1 MAETEPVGTTGAL
14 QTPVYN
20 MAGEQVGSVEL
31 DAAIFGIEPN
41 LAVMHQALQRQLANA
56 RLGTHQ
62 TKTRGEVS
70 GGGRKMW
77 RQKGTGRA
85 RQGSRRAPHWR
96 GGGTVFGPHPRDYRQ
111 DMPRKMRRLAVRS
124 ALSIKRAEDQIVLL
138 DELRLEETRTKA
150 MVELLRRLNLEGTKT
165 LVVLPEKDERIQRSA
180 RNIPGVKTLLAPYLN
195 VADLLDYDKL
205 LMPVSSLSVIG
216 RILGPQEG

>member
-1 MAETEPVGTTGAL
+1 MAETEPVVTVGSL

-20 MAGEQVGSVEL
+20 MAGEQVGMVEL

-111 DMPRKMRRLAVRS
+111 AMPRKMRRLAVRS
-124 ALSIKRAEDQIVLL
+124 ALSIKRAEEQIVLL

-150 MVELLRRLNLEGTKT
+150 MVDLLRRLNLEGTKT
-165 LVVLPEKDERIQRSA
+165 LLVIPEKDERIQRSA
-180 RNIPGVKTLLAPYLN
+180 RNIPEVKTLLAAYLN
-195 VADLLDYDKL
+195 VADLLDYD
-205 LMPVSSLSVIG
+205 
-216 RILGPQEG
+216 

>member
-1 MAETEPVGTTGAL
+1 MTETEPVAAEGSL
-14 QTPVYN
+14 RTPVYN
-20 MAGEQVGSVEL
+20 MAGEQVGTVEL
-31 DAAIFGIEPN
+31 DPAIFGIEPN
-41 LAVMHQALQRQLANA
+41 LAVMHQALMRQLANA
-56 RLGTHQ
+56 RLGTHE

-70 GGGRKMW
+70 GGGRKLW

-111 DMPRKMRRLAVRS
+111 AMPRKMRRLAVRS
-124 ALSIKRAEDQIVLL
+124 ALSLKRAEEQIVLL
-138 DELRLEETRTKA
+138 DELRLEQTRTKA
-150 MVELLRRLNLEGTKT
+150 MVELLRRLNLDGTRT
-165 LVVLPEKDERIQRSA
+165 LLVLPEKDEQVQRSA

-205 LMPVSSLSVIG
+205 LMPLSSLGVIG
-216 RILGPQEG
+216 RILGPQEA

>member
-1 MAETEPVGTTGAL
+1 
-14 QTPVYN
+14 
-20 MAGEQVGSVEL
+20 MAGEQVGTVEL
-31 DAAIFGIEPN
+31 DPAIFGIEPN
-41 LAVMHQALQRQLANA
+41 LAVMHQALMRQLANA
-56 RLGTHQ
+56 RLGTHE

-70 GGGRKMW
+70 GGGRKLW

-111 DMPRKMRRLAVRS
+111 AMPRKMRRLAVRS
-124 ALSIKRAEDQIVLL
+124 ALSLKRAEEQIVLL
-138 DELRLEETRTKA
+138 DELRLEQTRTKA
-150 MVELLRRLNLEGTKT
+150 MVELLRRLNLDGTRT
-165 LVVLPEKDERIQRSA
+165 LLVLPEKDEQVQRSA

-205 LMPVSSLSVIG
+205 LMPLSSLGVIG
-216 RILGPQEG
+216 RILGPQEA

>member
-1 MAETEPVGTTGAL
+1 MAETEPVATTGSL
-14 QTPVYN
+14 RTPVYN

-111 DMPRKMRRLAVRS
+111 AMPRKMRRLAVRS
-124 ALSIKRAEDQIVLL
+124 ALSIKRAEAQIVLL

-165 LVVLPEKDERIQRSA
+165 LLVLPEKDERIQRSA

-205 LMPVSSLSVIG
+205 LMPVSSLNVIG